1 MVRKVVLPAR
11 PIPLAAAF
19 CGFMA
24 FALTT
29 SGQVAPDRL
38 ADLEGAITAAEG
50 ALRDGDLLG
59 RQDDALIEL
68 QAVLNSRPEFADA
81 RYLLGKTLLSRDA
94 AEAAATHLEAAARL
108 APDEA
113 NIHYQLA
120 RAYEQLGRPEL
131 ARQELATYQQL
142 KEKRRAKTP

>member
-1 MVRKVVLPAR
+1 M
-11 PIPLAAAF
+11 
-19 CGFMA
+19 
-24 FALTT
+24 
-29 SGQVAPDRL
+29 
-38 ADLEGAITAAEG
+38 
-50 ALRDGDLLG
+50 
-59 RQDDALIEL
+59 IEL

-81 RYLLGKTLLSRDA
+81 RYLLGKILLSRDA
-94 AEAAATHLEAAARL
+94 AEAAANHLEAAARL

-120 RAYEQLGRPEL
+120 RAYEKLGRTEL